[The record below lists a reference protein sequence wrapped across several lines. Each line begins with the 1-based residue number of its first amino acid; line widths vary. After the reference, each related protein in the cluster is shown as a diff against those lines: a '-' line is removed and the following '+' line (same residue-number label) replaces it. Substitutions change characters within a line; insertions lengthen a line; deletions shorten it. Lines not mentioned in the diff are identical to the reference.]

1 MILSNFCQDLITQMI
16 WCIVFGMTTCVSHS
30 VVLTDLIGIDKVTNA
45 YGIIM
50 LFQGIASLIGP
61 PLVGNEMRLLRH
73 HILAYQYVLL
83 KLHINKVM

>member
-45 YGIIM
+45 YGLIM

-61 PLVGNEMRLLRH
+61 PLVGDEIRLLRL
-73 HILAYQYVLL
+73 HILAFIV
-83 KLHINKVM
+83 KLFSS